1 MFHINQYNLF
11 EFKIYQ
17 IQTRYCINVYLRPH
31 NIKLR
36 KMSNNPFCS
45 FIVDDP
51 EEKNMKTAMESYT
64 FKDTHNGIIPS
75 PYFDFHYYLSEVFK
89 GDYFCEI
96 LNRYVD
102 EKFDDLTEP
111 FTKYFNLSFHN
122 VLFYIDITRKNVE
135 KFSILVGGFP
145 IRGIVNRIGK
155 SDDYILYNGILVNTE
170 PFRYNLEEYATIIY
184 MLVDVKSKFQFSEYI
199 QADENY
205 GDMITYEFFPEY
217 LYDGNVSFRFYKKPN
232 KIPMKNREFL
242 FEKSSKNIFSLSDIP
257 KDIVSKSDTLVVK
270 L

>member
-1 MFHINQYNLF
+1 MFYINRYNLF

-17 IQTRYCINVYLRPH
+17 IQSRYCVNAYLRPSG
-31 NIKLR
+31 IKLR
-36 KMSNNPFCS
+36 KTSNNPFCS

-51 EEKNMKTAMESYT
+51 KGEVMSSAMKAYEFEEKYT
-64 FKDTHNGIIPS
+64 KNVPL
-75 PYFDFHYYLSEVFK
+75 PYFNFQYYLSELFK

-102 EKFDDLTEP
+102 ETFDELTEP
-111 FTKYFNLSFHN
+111 FIKYSELTFHN
-122 VLFYIDITRKNVE
+122 VLFHIDLTRKNVE
-135 KFSILVGGFP
+135 KYTILVCGFP
-145 IRGIVNRIGK
+145 IRGIVNRIPK
-155 SDDYILYNGILVNTE
+155 SDDYTLYNGILVNTE
-170 PFRYNLEEYATIIY
+170 PFKYNFQEYTTIIY

-199 QADENY
+199 QSDEMR
-205 GDMITYEFFPEY
+205 GDMITYSFFPEY
-217 LYDGNVSFRFYKKPN
+217 LYEGNMSFRFLTTPN
-232 KIPMKNREFL
+232 KIPMKNRERL